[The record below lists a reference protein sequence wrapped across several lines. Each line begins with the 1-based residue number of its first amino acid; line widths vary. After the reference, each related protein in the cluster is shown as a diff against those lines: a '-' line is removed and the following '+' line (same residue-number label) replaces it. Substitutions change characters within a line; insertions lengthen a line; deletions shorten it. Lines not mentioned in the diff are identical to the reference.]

1 MGTQL
6 DSIDISQLKA
16 FALGLDHDQVSKF
29 MHLTLRVCRQANAIS
44 PCSLIATRPRRLE
57 AIDLLKKMRHHC
69 LPIITTSPTIHIFST
84 SYTLNHGLEVA
95 YPAPEPMGNG
105 ILLLSLSYQPPSPSP

>member
-29 MHLTLRVCRQANAIS
+29 MHLMPVAAGMQAS
-44 PCSLIATRPRRLE
+44 
-57 AIDLLKKMRHHC
+57 
-69 LPIITTSPTIHIFST
+69 
-84 SYTLNHGLEVA
+84 
-95 YPAPEPMGNG
+95 
-105 ILLLSLSYQPPSPSP
+105 